1 MSTASQLEP
10 QASHA
15 PKIAGSGQYLTFL
28 LAGEEYGL
36 DILKVQEI
44 RGWTQVTRIPHT
56 PPHVQGVLNLRGTI
70 VPIIDLRKRF
80 DLEKVEY
87 TRTTVVIVLSVT
99 DWTGDV
105 QGRTS
110 AAGGGTPGAAK
121 RVIGIVVD
129 GVTGVLDVTP
139 ETVKPAPNF
148 GSAVSTEFING
159 MASVGKRMVI
169 LLDSDRLLTE
179 DELAALDTVH

>member
-1 MSTASQLEP
+1 M
-10 QASHA
+10 
-15 PKIAGSGQYLTFL
+15 AGSGQYLTFL

-80 DLEKVEY
+80 DLEKVDY
-87 TRTTVVIVLSVT
+87 TRITVVIVLSVT
-99 DWTGDV
+99 D
-105 QGRTS
+105 Q
-110 AAGGGTPGAAK
+110 AGK

-129 GVTGVLDVTP
+129 GVSGVLDVTP
-139 ETVKPAPNF
+139 ETIKPAPNF
-148 GSAVSTEFING
+148 GTAVHTEFING

-169 LLDSDRLLTE
+169 LLDSDKLLTE
-179 DELAALDTVH
+179 DEMEALEAVQDSA

>member
-1 MSTASQLEP
+1 M
-10 QASHA
+10 
-15 PKIAGSGQYLTFL
+15 AGSGQYLTFL

-80 DLEKVEY
+80 DLEKVDY
-87 TRTTVVIVLSVT
+87 TRITVVIVLSVT
-99 DWTGDV
+99 D
-105 QGRTS
+105 Q
-110 AAGGGTPGAAK
+110 AGK

-129 GVTGVLDVTP
+129 GVSGVLDVTP
-139 ETVKPAPNF
+139 ETIKPAPNF
-148 GSAVSTEFING
+148 GSVVHTEFING

-169 LLDSDRLLTE
+169 LLDSDKLLTE
-179 DELAALDTVH
+179 DEMEALEAVQDSA

>member
-1 MSTASQLEP
+1 MSTASRLESPASPAP
-10 QASHA
+10 QV
-15 PKIAGSGQYLTFL
+15 AGAGQYLTFL

-44 RGWTQVTRIPHT
+44 RGWTQVTRIPHA

-80 DLEKVEY
+80 DIEKVDY

-99 DWTGDV
+99 DK
-105 QGRTS
+105 TS
-110 AAGGGTPGAAK
+110 K

-129 GVTGVLDVTP
+129 GVSGVMDVTP
-139 ETVKPAPNF
+139 EAIKPPPDF
-148 GSAVSTEFING
+148 GSVVHTEFING
-159 MASVGKRMVI
+159 MAAVGKRMVI

-179 DELAALDTVH
+179 NELAALESVNEGA

>member
-1 MSTASQLEP
+1 M
-10 QASHA
+10 
-15 PKIAGSGQYLTFL
+15 AGSGQYLTFH

-80 DLEKVEY
+80 DLEKVDY
-87 TRTTVVIVLSVT
+87 TRITVVIVLSVT
-99 DWTGDV
+99 DLA
-105 QGRTS
+105 GR
-110 AAGGGTPGAAK
+110 

-129 GVTGVLDVTP
+129 GVSGVLDVTL
-139 ETVKPAPNF
+139 ETIKPAPNF
-148 GSAVSTEFING
+148 GSVEAGV
-159 MASVGKRMVI
+159 M
-169 LLDSDRLLTE
+169 
-179 DELAALDTVH
+179 

>member
-1 MSTASQLEP
+1 MSTASRLESPASPAP
-10 QASHA
+10 QV
-15 PKIAGSGQYLTFL
+15 AGAGQYLTFL

-44 RGWTQVTRIPHT
+44 RGWTQVTRIPHA

-80 DLEKVEY
+80 DIEKVDY

-99 DWTGDV
+99 DK
-105 QGRTS
+105 TS
-110 AAGGGTPGAAK
+110 K

-129 GVTGVLDVTP
+129 GVSGVMDVTP
-139 ETVKPAPNF
+139 EAIKPPPDF
-148 GSAVSTEFING
+148 GSVVHTEFING
-159 MASVGKRMVI
+159 MAAAGKRMVI
-169 LLDSDRLLTE
+169 LLDSDRLVTE
-179 DELAALDTVH
+179 NELAALESVNEGA